1 MHVSILILAF
11 ATSVMV
17 MASPTY
23 PELTSSNGMPGVLE
37 TVSSYFNLLSDKIQ
51 QARQS
56 AAAPTCDLSR
66 AVFPFNGKPTTH
78 AVTRDMLR
86 FITNFDPAA
95 LPSLPPPSP
104 GLFLKHVAIG
114 RGTQNYTC
122 DADNATA
129 VPIAAG
135 ALATLFNASCIAAT
149 YPDVLN
155 LLPRVVLPF
164 NLTNNDI
171 TADETRLFPT
181 NLKLSGHHYFETA
194 TTPFFN
200 LDTFT
205 AHMGRLPCAKN
216 NTQKAPS
223 ATAIGSETD
232 NRGQQGEPA
241 VPWLKL
247 VAKAGAT
254 GGLQEAYRLQT
265 MGGSAPSTCAGMPA
279 AFTVQYAAQYWFYAR
294 R

>member
-1 MHVSILILAF
+1 MHASILILAS
-11 ATSVMV
+11 AASVMV

-23 PELTSSNGMPGVLE
+23 PELTASDGMPGILD
-37 TVSSYFNLLSDKIQ
+37 TVSSYFDLLSEKIQ
-51 QARQS
+51 RARQS

-66 AVFPFNGKPTTH
+66 AVFPFNGKPTH
-78 AVTRDMLR
+78 AGNRNMLW
-86 FITNFDPAA
+86 FSTNFDPAA

-129 VPIAAG
+129 IPIAAG

-149 YPDVLN
+149 YSDVLN

-171 TADETRLFPT
+171 TANETRLFPT

-194 TTPFFN
+194 TTPYFN

-205 AHMGRLPCAKN
+205 AHIGHLACAKN

-223 ATAIGSETD
+223 AIAIGSETD
-232 NRGQQGEPA
+232 NRGQRGEPA

-254 GGLQEAYRLQT
+254 GGLEEVYRLQT
-265 MGGSAPSTCAGMPA
+265 VGGSAPLTCADMPA